1 MPILLVT
8 RDHTD
13 VVGRNAEFPKI
24 PRRVLR
30 FRERRKYPSYCF
42 YKRFHDLVLFRSK
55 RSSKRPPAM
64 VFHSDMEYAYAIDD
78 ILSTM
83 IHPIQRLVFSVV
95 LIALFTLPRG
105 GAQTRKPTPPKSLR
119 LYVLDCGKITV
130 ANGDS
135 MGFKPGELATANM
148 ITPCFLIVHPKG
160 TMMWDTG
167 EIPDSA
173 FASGVSPATQ
183 GAFTVDRPLL
193 PQLAAIGYTPAD
205 ITFLALSH
213 YHGDHVANA
222 NAFAG
227 STWIVQQGDRDAI
240 FAPRPANAPRM
251 GAVPN
256 PAFFTDLANSKTI
269 VLNGEDH
276 DVFGDGTVVIKFT
289 PGHTPGHQSLFLKLA
304 KTGPVLLSGDLYHY
318 PEEITYKRIPSF
330 DTDKE
335 QTAKSRAMIE
345 EFVKKNNAQL
355 WIQHDYTAGIK
366 RRIAPEFYE

>member
-1 MPILLVT
+1 MLSNMIHRT
-8 RDHTD
+8 T
-13 VVGRNAEFPKI
+13 N
-24 PRRVLR
+24 
-30 FRERRKYPSYCF
+30 
-42 YKRFHDLVLFRSK
+42 LVL
-55 RSSKRPPAM
+55 AG
-64 VFHSDMEYAYAIDD
+64 AA
-78 ILSTM
+78 
-83 IHPIQRLVFSVV
+83 
-95 LIALFTLPRG
+95 LISLAASPFAN
-105 GAQTRKPTPPKSLR
+105 AQTRKPTPPKSVR

-135 MGFKPGELATANM
+135 MGFKPGELVTSNM
-148 ITPCFLIVHPKG
+148 VTPCFLIVHPRG

-173 FASGVSPATQ
+173 FKSGVTPQTA

-205 ITFLALSH
+205 ITYLALSH

-227 STWIVQQGDRDAI
+227 STWIVQKGDYDAI
-240 FAPRPANAPRM
+240 FAPRENKEKKLGGVGDPAYFA
-251 GAVPN
+251 
-256 PAFFTDLANSKTI
+256 DLAKSKI
-269 VLNGEDH
+269 LLLKGEDH

-330 DTDKE
+330 DSNKE
-335 QTAKSRAMIE
+335 DTAKSRAMIE

-366 RRIAPEFYE
+366 RKMAPEFYE

>member
-1 MPILLVT
+1 M
-8 RDHTD
+8 
-13 VVGRNAEFPKI
+13 N
-24 PRRVLR
+24 
-30 FRERRKYPSYCF
+30 
-42 YKRFHDLVLFRSK
+42 LVLAAAVLAGLAAGK
-55 RSSKRPPAM
+55 PA
-64 VFHSDMEYAYAIDD
+64 
-78 ILSTM
+78 
-83 IHPIQRLVFSVV
+83 
-95 LIALFTLPRG
+95 
-105 GAQTRKPTPPKSLR
+105 PPKSLR
-119 LYVLDCGKITV
+119 LYVFDCGKITV
-130 ANGDS
+130 ANGSS
-135 MGFKPGELATANM
+135 MGFQPGELATADM
-148 ITPCFLIVHPKG
+148 VTPCFLIVHPRG
-160 TMMWDTG
+160 TMIWDTG

-173 FASGVSPATQ
+173 FASGVMPQTA

-205 ITFLALSH
+205 ITYLALSH

-240 FAPRPANAPRM
+240 FGPRDPQKRM
-251 GAVPN
+251 GAVGD
-256 PAFFTDLANSKTI
+256 PAYFTDLAKSRTLLLK
-269 VLNGEDH
+269 GEDH

-330 DTDKE
+330 DSDKE
-335 QTAKSRAMIE
+335 QTARSRAMIE

-366 RRIAPEFYE
+366 RKIAPEFYE

>member
-1 MPILLVT
+1 MIH
-8 RDHTD
+8 RIM
-13 VVGRNAEFPKI
+13 N
-24 PRRVLR
+24 
-30 FRERRKYPSYCF
+30 
-42 YKRFHDLVLFRSK
+42 LVL
-55 RSSKRPPAM
+55 AT
-64 VFHSDMEYAYAIDD
+64 VA
-78 ILSTM
+78 
-83 IHPIQRLVFSVV
+83 
-95 LIALFTLPRG
+95 LIGVAVWPSAD
-105 GAQTRKPTPPKSLR
+105 AQTRKPTPPKSLR

-135 MGFKPGELATANM
+135 MGFKPGELATSNM
-148 ITPCFLIVHPKG
+148 VTPCFLIVHPRG

-173 FASGVSPATQ
+173 FKSGVVPQTA

-205 ITFLALSH
+205 ITYLALSH

-227 STWIVQQGDRDAI
+227 SIWIVQQGDRDAI
-240 FAPRPANAPRM
+240 FAPRRSNEKKL
-251 GAVPN
+251 GAV
-256 PAFFTDLANSKTI
+256 ADAAYFTDLAKSKT
-269 VLNGEDH
+269 LLLKGEDH

-330 DTDKE
+330 DFDKE

-345 EFVKKNNAQL
+345 EFVKKNHAQL

-366 RRIAPEFYE
+366 RKIAPEFYE